1 MIKTN
6 NKINSKTNFSNNNI
20 SKTNI
25 SKTNISKTN
34 NSNNNLIKI
43 IRAFILFISIYFV
56 TKYFTIGKIPYN
68 EIIMICSSAVLVQ
81 VLLDIYRPI
90 IIIKI

>member
-6 NKINSKTNFSNNNI
+6 IKKKSNTDISNI
-20 SKTNI
+20 SNI
-25 SKTNISKTN
+25 
-34 NSNNNLIKI
+34 SNNNLIKI
-43 IRAFILFISIYFV
+43 IRAIILFISIYFV

-68 EIIMICSSAVLVQ
+68 EIIMICSSAVLIQ

-90 IIIKI
+90 ITLTFDHNNYNN